1 MKTKKILAG
10 ALAAAV
16 VTTSLPGMG
25 VPVFAAGS
33 FLTPNSNCYT
43 TDNPFTFPMGAGEVK
58 TLEAELAT
66 TLYNDTSNNEN
77 NRWPMKIQTENGV
90 TAVHDMAKNGDY
102 ATYAYTA
109 EAGLYLVTAHY
120 ACGGN
125 NTMVVSDA
133 VTKSDK
139 VNTVFMQVAST
150 KVGNDLQW
158 RTKQFLLRINKTGA
172 GTLKIAS
179 TSGNQAEDAPRLDK
193 LEITKMQMPKYE
205 GENRFSFPTEL
216 NATTPATL
224 EAEYGIITNVITTE
238 DENGNYPAQE
248 KMDNDRGKDP
258 WTGNGYFLT
267 SVNTGDSVA
276 YAYHAKKPG
285 IYEFTATYRS
295 GSNDNHYTWSSDNNQ
310 IVDGSVQA
318 GNTGENASSVTKTK
332 TFRVAVAKAG
342 DGTLT
347 FAAPNPSSQGKK
359 NMAMTDKFD
368 ITLVVDKS
376 ALASTIAEADAL
388 NLDDYEDAGKKAFTA
403 ALDAAKEVNTNYT
416 DALTQEQ
423 VNEALDA
430 LNTAKNA
437 LTLKA
442 TTTDIRIKTQP
453 VKKVY
458 NLGEAVDTRGLVVEA
473 VKSTGNVEL
482 TEADYDVTG
491 FDSAEAGTK
500 TLTVTLKANTTLT
513 ATTNVEVVDGARL
526 DAKVTEAEAKTAD
539 KHYTSATK
547 EAFDAKLSAAKTVQ
561 DDIKAANGDNNVTAS
576 GTAVT
581 AARVE
586 EATTALNSAM
596 NDLEEMYKVTVP
608 AGAELTVEAGV
619 ESETGSGDTNKWAY
633 VPVATKVTVNAPKTN
648 ASGDKFAAWTWNKQK
663 LSESNEYAFYVVGDM
678 NLQMTYDAST
688 VDEAEVVLVGS
699 TKYTEKEKKRSFI
712 AKRSVSKKCEKVLEY
727 GVVVTDQ
734 TGWDRYY
741 KVGAA
746 NPKLFKKGSTRTKYS
761 RKYSDRDGLLA
772 YNGTFVANLKVAD
785 KNEKWYGRPYVIYQ
799 DAKGVT
805 KTVYADKVIRY

>member
-90 TAVHDMAKNGDY
+90 TAVYDMAKNGDY

-216 NATTPATL
+216 NAATL

-276 YAYHAKKPG
+276 YAYHAEKPG
-285 IYEFTATYRS
+285 IYEFTARYRS
-295 GSNDNHYTWSSDNNQ
+295 GSNDNHYTWSSDNGN
-310 IVDGSVQA
+310 IVAGSVQA
-318 GNTGENASSVTKTK
+318 GHTDSSATQTK
-332 TFRVAVAKAG
+332 TFKVAVAEAG
-342 DGTLT
+342 DGILT
-347 FAAPNPSSQGKK
+347 FAAPEPGTGKK

-368 ITLVVDKS
+368 ITLVVDKGALVS
-376 ALASTIAEADAL
+376 AIKGADEL
-388 NLDDYEDAGKKAFTA
+388 NLANYEDGETKEAFKTA
-403 ALDAAKEVNTNYT
+403 LTNAKTANTNYT

-423 VNEALDA
+423 VNEAVDT

-458 NLGEAVDTRGLVVEA
+458 NLKDDVDTTGLVVEA
-473 VKSTGNVEL
+473 VKDNNTTEELASDAYTVVLDSTS
-482 TEADYDVTG
+482 T
-491 FDSAEAGTK
+491 GTK
-500 TLTVTLKANTTLT
+500 TLTVTLKANTSLI
-513 ATTNVEVVDGARL
+513 ATTDVEVVDGASL
-526 DAKVTEAEAKTAD
+526 DAKVTEAETKTAG
-539 KHYTSATK
+539 KHYTKATRVT
-547 EAFDAKLSAAKTVQ
+547 FDEKLTAAKAVQ
-561 DDIKAANGDNNVTAS
+561 NDIKAVNGGSTVTVS
-576 GTAVT
+576 VT

-586 EATTALNSAM
+586 EATAALDSAM

-608 AGAELTVEAGV
+608 AGAELTVETGV
-619 ESETGSGDTNKWAY
+619 EREPGSDNANKWVY
-633 VPVATKVTVNAPKTN
+633 VPVATKVTVKAPKTN
-648 ASGDKFAAWTWNKQK
+648 DENKKFAAWTWNKQK

-678 NLQMTYDAST
+678 NLQMTYDAGT
-688 VDEAEVVLVGS
+688 VKEEEVVLVGS
-699 TKYTEKEKKRSFI
+699 TKYTEKKRSFI
-712 AKRSVSKKCEKVLEY
+712 AKRSVSKKCQKVLEY

-734 TGWDRYY
+734 KGWDTYY
-741 KVGAA
+741 KEGVT
-746 NPKLFKKGSTRTKYS
+746 NQKPFEKGNTRTKCS
-761 RKYSDRDGLLA
+761 KKVAATGNLLA

-785 KNEKWYGRPYVIYQ
+785 KNEKWYGRAYVRYT
-799 DAKGVT
+799 DANGQE
-805 KTVYADKVIRY
+805 KTFYAPNVIEY

>member
-90 TAVHDMAKNGDY
+90 TAVYDMAKNGDY

-216 NATTPATL
+216 NAATPATL

-276 YAYHAKKPG
+276 YAYHAEKPG
-285 IYEFTATYRS
+285 IYEFTARYRS
-295 GSNDNHYTWSSDNNQ
+295 GSNDNHYTWSSDNGN
-310 IVDGSVQA
+310 IVAGSVQA
-318 GNTGENASSVTKTK
+318 GHTDSSATQTK
-332 TFRVAVAKAG
+332 TFKVAVAEAG
-342 DGTLT
+342 DGILT
-347 FAAPNPSSQGKK
+347 FAAPEPGTGKK

-368 ITLVVDKS
+368 ITLVVDKGALVS
-376 ALASTIAEADAL
+376 AIKGADEL
-388 NLDDYEDAGKKAFTA
+388 NLANYEDGETKEAFKTA
-403 ALDAAKEVNTNYT
+403 LTNAKTANTNYT

-423 VNEALDA
+423 VNEAVDT

-458 NLGEAVDTRGLVVEA
+458 NLKDDVDTTGLVVEA
-473 VKSTGNVEL
+473 VKDNNTTEELASDAYTVVLDSTS
-482 TEADYDVTG
+482 T
-491 FDSAEAGTK
+491 GTK
-500 TLTVTLKANTTLT
+500 TLTVTLKANTSLI
-513 ATTNVEVVDGARL
+513 ATTDVEVVDGASL
-526 DAKVTEAEAKTAD
+526 DAKVTEAETKTAG
-539 KHYTSATK
+539 KHYTKATRVT
-547 EAFDAKLSAAKTVQ
+547 FDEKLTAAKAVQ
-561 DDIKAANGDNNVTAS
+561 NDIKAVNGGSTVTVS
-576 GTAVT
+576 VT

-586 EATTALNSAM
+586 EATAALDSAM

-608 AGAELTVEAGV
+608 AGAELTVETGV
-619 ESETGSGDTNKWAY
+619 EREPGSDNANKWVY
-633 VPVATKVTVNAPKTN
+633 VPVATKVTVKAPKTN
-648 ASGDKFAAWTWNKQK
+648 DENKKFAAWTWNKQK

-699 TKYTEKEKKRSFI
+699 TKYTEKKRSFI
-712 AKRSVSKKCEKVLEY
+712 AKRSVSKKCQKVLEY

-734 TGWDRYY
+734 KGWETYY
-741 KVGAA
+741 GEGAT
-746 NPKLFKKGSTRTKYS
+746 NPKPFEKGNTRTKCS
-761 RKYSDRDGLLA
+761 RKYSEHDGLLA
-772 YNGTFVANLKVAD
+772 YNGTFKANLKVAN
-785 KNEKWYGRPYVIYQ
+785 KSEKWYGRPYVIYQ

-805 KTVYADKVIRY
+805 KTVYAKNVIKY

>member
-25 VPVFAAGS
+25 VPVFAADS
-33 FLTPNSNCYT
+33 FLTPDSNCYT
-43 TDNPFTFPMGAGEVK
+43 TDNPFAFPTEAGEVQ
-58 TLEAELAT
+58 TLQAERAT
-66 TLYNDTSNNEN
+66 TLYNKESNDGGY
-77 NRWPMKIQTENGV
+77 PMKILTNNDRTYV
-90 TAVHDMAKNGDY
+90 KDMLKNGDY

-120 ACGGN
+120 YCGGD
-125 NTMVVSDA
+125 NTMILSDA
-133 VTKSDK
+133 GTKNNN
-139 VNTVFMQVAST
+139 VNTVLMS
-150 KVGNDLQW
+150 VGTTNSQW
-158 RTKQFLLRINKTGA
+158 KTKQFLLKINNTGA

-179 TSGNQAEDAPRLDK
+179 TNEDAPYLDK
-193 LEITKMQMPKYE
+193 LEITKMQMTKYE
-205 GENRFSFPTEL
+205 GENRFAFPTEL
-216 NATTPATL
+216 NAAAPATL
-224 EAEYGIITNVITTE
+224 EAEYGIITNHIAN
-238 DENGNYPAQE
+238 DDGDYPAQE
-248 KMDNDRGKDP
+248 KMDNDRGQAQ
-258 WTGNGYFLT
+258 WAGNGYYVT

-276 YAYHAKKPG
+276 YAYHAEKPG
-285 IYEFTATYRS
+285 IYEFRATYRS
-295 GSNDNHYTWSSDNNQ
+295 GSNDNHYTWSSDNDK
-310 IVDGSVQA
+310 IVAGSVQA
-318 GNTGENASSVTKTK
+318 GHNNSKQTQTK
-332 TFRVAVAKAG
+332 TFKVAVAEAG
-342 DGTLT
+342 DGILT
-347 FAAPNPSSQGKK
+347 FAAPEPGTGKK

-376 ALASTIAEADAL
+376 DLVSAIAKAEAL
-388 NLDDYEDAGKKAFTA
+388 NLNNYEDGETKTAFTT
-403 ALDAAKEVNTNYT
+403 ALSTAKTVNTNYEDT
-416 DALTQEQ
+416 LTQEQ
-423 VNEALDA
+423 VNTAVTA
-430 LNTAKNA
+430 LNKAKDA

-442 TTTDIRIKTQP
+442 TTTAIQIKTQP

-561 DDIKAANGDNNVTAS
+561 DDIKVANGDNNVTAS

-581 AARVE
+581 AARV
-586 EATTALNSAM
+586 ADAITALDTAM
-596 NDLEEMYKVTVP
+596 NNLEEVYKVTVP
-608 AGAELTVEAGV
+608 AGAELTVEDGV
-619 ESETGSGDTNKWAY
+619 ESESGSDNANKWVY
-633 VPVATKVTVNAPKTN
+633 VPVATKVTVTAPKTN
-648 ASGDKFAAWTWNKQK
+648 DANEKFAAWTWGGQK
-663 LSESNEYAFYVVGDM
+663 LSGSNEYAFYVVGNM
-678 NLQMTYDAST
+678 ELQMTYDAST

>member
-90 TAVHDMAKNGDY
+90 TAVYDMAKNGDY

-120 ACGGN
+120 ACGGD

-150 KVGNDLQW
+150 KVGNDPQW

-216 NATTPATL
+216 NAATPATL

-258 WTGNGYFLT
+258 WTGNRYFLT

-276 YAYHAKKPG
+276 YAYHAEKPG
-285 IYEFTATYRS
+285 IYEFTARYRS
-295 GSNDNHYTWSSDNNQ
+295 GSNDNHYTWSSTDSK
-310 IVDGSVQA
+310 IVAGSVQA
-318 GNTGENASSVTKTK
+318 GHTDSSATQTK
-332 TFRVAVAKAG
+332 TFKVAVAEAG
-342 DGTLT
+342 DGILT
-347 FAAPNPSSQGKK
+347 FAAPNPSSSGKK

-376 ALASTIAEADAL
+376 ALVSAIENVKDL
-388 NLDDYEDAGKKAFTA
+388 NLDDYEDAGKEAFRTA
-403 ALDAAKEVNTNYT
+403 LATAQEVNTNYT
-416 DALTQEQ
+416 DTLTQEDVANA
-423 VNEALDA
+423 VNA
-430 LNTAKNA
+430 LNAAKDA

-442 TTTDIRIKTQP
+442 TTTAIQIKTQP
-453 VKKVY
+453 TKKVY
-458 NLGEAVDTRGLVVEA
+458 NLNEAVNTEGLVVEA
-473 VKSTGNVEL
+473 VKDNDTTEEL
-482 TEADYDVTG
+482 ASGAYTVTG
-491 FDSAEAGTK
+491 FDSATRGTK
-500 TLTVTLKANTTLT
+500 TLTVTLNANTNLI
-513 ATTNVEVVDGARL
+513 ATTNVEVVDGASL
-526 DAKVTEAEAKTAD
+526 DAKVREAETKIAG
-539 KHYTSATK
+539 KHYTLATK
-547 EAFDAKLSAAKTVQ
+547 AVFDEKLAAAKEVQ
-561 DDIKAANGDNNVTAS
+561 DDIKAANGDGTVTPS
-576 GTAVT
+576 VTAVT
-581 AARVE
+581 ADRVAQ
-586 EATTALNSAM
+586 ATAALDTAM

-608 AGAELTVEAGV
+608 VGAEITVEAGV
-619 ESETGSGDTNKWAY
+619 ENETGSNDTNKWVY
-633 VPVATKVTVNAPKTN
+633 VPVATKVTVTAPETN
-648 ASGDKFAAWTWNKQK
+648 NENKKFAAWTWDKQK
-663 LSESNEYAFYVVGDM
+663 LSGSNEYAFYVVGDM
-678 NLQMTYDAST
+678 DLQMTYDAST

-699 TKYTEKEKKRSFI
+699 TKYTEKKRSFI
-712 AKRSVSKKCEKVLEY
+712 AKRSVSKKCQKVLEY

-734 TGWDRYY
+734 KGWETYY
-741 KVGAA
+741 GEGATS
-746 NPKLFKKGSTRTKYS
+746 PKPFEKGNTRTKCS
-761 RKYSDRDGLLA
+761 RKYSEHDGLLA
-772 YNGTFVANLKVAD
+772 YNGTFKANLKVAN
-785 KNEKWYGRPYVIYQ
+785 KSEKWYGRPYVIYQ

-805 KTVYADKVIRY
+805 KTVYAKNVIKY

>member
-43 TDNPFTFPMGAGEVK
+43 TDNPFIFPMGVGEVK

-90 TAVHDMAKNGDY
+90 TAVYDMAKNGDY

-216 NATTPATL
+216 NAATPATL

-276 YAYHAKKPG
+276 YAYHAEKPG
-285 IYEFTATYRS
+285 IYEFTARYRS
-295 GSNDNHYTWSSDNNQ
+295 GSNDNHYTWSSDNGN
-310 IVDGSVQA
+310 IVAGSVQA
-318 GNTGENASSVTKTK
+318 GHTDSSATQTK
-332 TFRVAVAKAG
+332 TFKVAVAEAG
-342 DGTLT
+342 DGILT
-347 FAAPNPSSQGKK
+347 FAAPEPGTGKK

-376 ALASTIAEADAL
+376 DLVSAIENVKDL
-388 NLDDYEDAGKKAFTA
+388 NLDDYEDAGKEAFRT
-403 ALDAAKEVNTNYT
+403 ALDAAKEVNTNYSDT
-416 DALTQEQ
+416 LTQED
-423 VNEALDA
+423 VNNAVNK
-430 LNTAKNA
+430 LNTAKDA

-442 TTTDIRIKTQP
+442 TTTAIQIKTQP

-458 NLGEAVDTRGLVVEA
+458 NLGEAVDTAGLVVEA

-482 TEADYDVTG
+482 TADDYTVTG

-500 TLTVTLKANTTLT
+500 TLTVRLKANTSLT
-513 ATTNVEVVDGARL
+513 ATTDVEVVDGARL
-526 DAKVTEAEAKTAD
+526 DAKVAEAEAKTAG
-539 KHYTSATK
+539 HYTSATRD
-547 EAFDAKLSAAKTVQ
+547 AFDKKLDAAKAVQ
-561 DDIKAANGDNNVTAS
+561 NDIKVVNGGSTVTVS
-576 GTAVT
+576 VT
-581 AARVE
+581 AARV
-586 EATTALNSAM
+586 ADAITALDTAM

-608 AGAELTVEAGV
+608 VGAELTVETGV
-619 ESETGSGDTNKWAY
+619 EREPGSDNANKWVY
-633 VPVATKVTVNAPKTN
+633 VPVATKVTVKAPKTN
-648 ASGDKFAAWTWNKQK
+648 DENKKFAAWTWNKQK

-678 NLQMTYDAST
+678 NLQMTYDAGT
-688 VDEAEVVLVGS
+688 VKEEEVVLVGS
-699 TKYTEKEKKRSFI
+699 TKYTEKKRSFI
-712 AKRSVSKKCEKVLEY
+712 AKRSVSKKCQKVLEY

-734 TGWDRYY
+734 KGWDTYY
-741 KVGAA
+741 KEGVT
-746 NPKLFKKGSTRTKYS
+746 NQKPFEKGNTRTKCS
-761 RKYSDRDGLLA
+761 KKVAATGNLLA

-785 KNEKWYGRPYVIYQ
+785 KNEKWYGRAYVRYT
-799 DAKGVT
+799 DANGQE
-805 KTVYADKVIRY
+805 KTFYAPNVIEY

>member
-16 VTTSLPGMG
+16 VATSLPGMG

-43 TDNPFTFPMGAGEVK
+43 TDNPFTFPMGAGEVE

-90 TAVHDMAKNGDY
+90 TAVYDMAKNGDY

-109 EAGLYLVTAHY
+109 EAGLYLVTAYY

-216 NATTPATL
+216 NAATPATL

-276 YAYHAKKPG
+276 YAYHAEKPG
-285 IYEFTATYRS
+285 IYEFRATYRS
-295 GSNDNHYTWSSDNNQ
+295 GSNDNHYTWSSDNDK
-310 IVDGSVQA
+310 IVAGSVQA
-318 GNTGENASSVTKTK
+318 GHTDSSATQTK
-332 TFRVAVAKAG
+332 TFKVAVAEAG

-347 FAAPNPSSQGKK
+347 FAAPTVASGVK

-376 ALASTIAEADAL
+376 ALVSAIKGADEL
-388 NLDDYEDAGKKAFTA
+388 NLANYEDGETKEAFKTA
-403 ALDAAKEVNTNYT
+403 LSNAKTANTNYADT
-416 DALTQEQ
+416 LTQEQ
-423 VNEALDA
+423 VNNAVNA

-442 TTTDIRIKTQP
+442 TTTGIQIKAKPT
-453 VKKVY
+453 KTVY
-458 NLGEAVDTRGLVVEA
+458 NLGESFDTAGLVVEA
-473 VKSTGNVEL
+473 VKSTGNVDL
-482 TEADYDVTG
+482 TEADYTVTG
-491 FDSAEAGTK
+491 FDSATRGTK
-500 TLTVTLKANTTLT
+500 TLTVTLNANTSLT
-513 ATTNVEVVDGARL
+513 ATTQVEVVDGASL
-526 DAKVTEAEAKTAD
+526 DAKVTEAKAKTTG

-547 EAFDAKLSAAKTVQ
+547 TAFDEKLTAAETVQ
-561 DDIKAANGDNNVTAS
+561 NDIKAANGDSNVTAS

-581 AARVE
+581 AARV
-586 EATTALNSAM
+586 ADAITALDTAM

-608 AGAELTVEAGV
+608 VGAELTVETGV
-619 ESETGSGDTNKWAY
+619 EREPGSDNANKWVY
-633 VPVATKVTVNAPKTN
+633 VPVATKVTVKAPKTN
-648 ASGDKFAAWTWNKQK
+648 DENKKFAAWTWNKQK

-678 NLQMTYDAST
+678 DLQMTYDANT
-688 VDEAEVVLVGS
+688 VNEAEVVLVGS
-699 TKYTEKEKKRSFI
+699 TKYTTEKRSFI
-712 AKRSVSKKCEKVLEY
+712 AKRSVSKKCKKVLEY

-734 TGWDRYY
+734 KGWDTYY
-741 KVGAA
+741 KKGAA
-746 NPKLFKKGSTRTKYS
+746 TPKEFVKGNTRTKCS
-761 RKYSDRDGLLA
+761 KKVAATGKLLA

-785 KNEKWYGRPYVIYQ
+785 KNEKWYGRAYVRYT
-799 DAKGVT
+799 DANGQE
-805 KTVYADKVIRY
+805 KTFYAPNVIRY

>member
-33 FLTPNSNCYT
+33 FLDTNSNCYT
-43 TDNPFTFPMGAGEVK
+43 ANTPFVFPTEVGGRQ

-66 TLYNDTSNNEN
+66 TLWNDTTNGNQY
-77 NRWPMKIQTENGV
+77 PMHIETGNGR
-90 TAVHDMAKNGDY
+90 TAIHDMLKNGDY
-102 ATYAYTA
+102 ATYAYKA

-120 ACGGN
+120 ACGGT
-125 NTMVVSDA
+125 NTMVLSDA
-133 VTKSDK
+133 DNKNEK
-139 VNTVFMQVAST
+139 INTVAVRVAST
-150 KVGNDLQW
+150 SENNVPQW
-158 RTKQFLLRINKTGA
+158 RTTQFLLSVNKSGT

-179 TSGNQAEDAPRLDK
+179 DKTQDAPRIDR
-193 LEITKMQMPKYE
+193 LEITKVLQKYE
-205 GENRFSFPTEL
+205 DTNRFQFPTD
-216 NATTPATL
+216 ATAAVL
-224 EAEYGIITNVITTE
+224 EAESGIITNVK
-238 DENGNYPAQE
+238 ENANNQDDYEQYPATEQAE
-248 KMDNDRGKDP
+248 N
-258 WTGNGYFLT
+258 WANNGYFVN

-276 YAYHAKKPG
+276 YAYHAEKPG

-295 GSNDNHYTWSSDNNQ
+295 GSTKNYYTWSSDNDQ
-310 IVDGSVQA
+310 IVAGSVQA
-318 GNTGENASSVTKTK
+318 GHGVASETQTKK
-332 TFRVAVAKAG
+332 FKVVVKEAG
-342 DGTLT
+342 DGILT
-347 FAAPNPSSQGKK
+347 FAAPTPDANVE
-359 NMAMTDKFD
+359 NMAQTDKFD
-368 ITLVVDKS
+368 ITLVVNKS
-376 ALASTIAEADAL
+376 ALVSAITDADLL
-388 NLDDYEDAGKKAFTA
+388 NLDNYEDGETKDTFKTALTDAKA
-403 ALDAAKEVNTNYT
+403 VNTNYADT
-416 DALTQEQ
+416 LTQTT
-423 VNEALDA
+423 VDEAVTA

-437 LTLKA
+437 LVLKA
-442 TTTDIRIKTQP
+442 TTTGIQIKAKPT
-453 VKKVY
+453 KTVY
-458 NLGEAVDTRGLVVEA
+458 NLGEAVDTAGLVVEA

-482 TEADYDVTG
+482 TADDYTVTG

-500 TLTVTLKANTTLT
+500 TLTVTLKANTTLI

-526 DAKVTEAEAKTAD
+526 DAKVAEAEAKTAD

-547 EAFDAKLSAAKTVQ
+547 KAFDAKLSVAQTVQ
-561 DDIKAANGDNNVTAS
+561 KDIQAANGDSNVQAS

-581 AARVE
+581 ADRVAQ
-586 EATTALNSAM
+586 ATAELDSAM

-608 AGAELTVEAGV
+608 VGAELTVETGV
-619 ESETGSGDTNKWAY
+619 ERESGSDNANKWVY
-633 VPVATKVTVNAPKTN
+633 VPVATKVTVTAPKTN
-648 ASGDKFAAWTWNKQK
+648 NENKKFAAWTWNKQK

-688 VDEAEVVLVGS
+688 VDEEEVVLVGS
-699 TKYTEKEKKRSFI
+699 TKYTTEIRSFI

>member
-1 MKTKKILAG
+1 MKIL
-10 ALAAAV
+10 
-16 VTTSLPGMG
+16 TNNDRT
-25 VPVFAAGS
+25 
-33 FLTPNSNCYT
+33 Y
-43 TDNPFTFPMGAGEVK
+43 VK
-58 TLEAELAT
+58 
-66 TLYNDTSNNEN
+66 
-77 NRWPMKIQTENGV
+77 
-90 TAVHDMAKNGDY
+90 DMLKNGDY

-120 ACGGN
+120 YCGGD
-125 NTMVVSDA
+125 NTMILSDA
-133 VTKSDK
+133 GTKNNN
-139 VNTVFMQVAST
+139 VNTVLMS
-150 KVGNDLQW
+150 VGTTNSQW
-158 RTKQFLLRINKTGA
+158 KTKQFLLKINNTGA

-179 TSGNQAEDAPRLDK
+179 TNEDAPYLDK
-193 LEITKMQMPKYE
+193 LEITKMQMTKYE
-205 GENRFSFPTEL
+205 GENRFAFPTEL
-216 NATTPATL
+216 NAAAPATL
-224 EAEYGIITNVITTE
+224 EAEYGIITNHIAN
-238 DENGNYPAQE
+238 DDGDYPAQE
-248 KMDNDRGKDP
+248 KMDNDRGQAQ
-258 WTGNGYFLT
+258 WAGNGYYVT

-276 YAYHAKKPG
+276 YAYHAEKPG
-285 IYEFTATYRS
+285 IYEFRATYRS
-295 GSNDNHYTWSSDNNQ
+295 GSNDNHYTWSSDNDK
-310 IVDGSVQA
+310 IVAGSVQA
-318 GNTGENASSVTKTK
+318 GHNNSKQTQTK
-332 TFRVAVAKAG
+332 TFKVAVAEAG
-342 DGTLT
+342 DGILT
-347 FAAPNPSSQGKK
+347 FAAPEPGTGKK

-376 ALASTIAEADAL
+376 DLVSAIAKAEAL
-388 NLDDYEDAGKKAFTA
+388 NLNNYEDGETKTAFTT
-403 ALDAAKEVNTNYT
+403 ALSTAKTVNTNYEDT
-416 DALTQEQ
+416 LTQEQ
-423 VNEALDA
+423 VNTAVTA
-430 LNTAKNA
+430 LNKAKDA

-442 TTTDIRIKTQP
+442 TTTAIQIKTQP

-561 DDIKAANGDNNVTAS
+561 DDIKVANGDNNVTAS

-581 AARVE
+581 AARV
-586 EATTALNSAM
+586 ADAITALDTAM
-596 NDLEEMYKVTVP
+596 NNLEEVYKVTVP
-608 AGAELTVEAGV
+608 AGAELTVEDGV
-619 ESETGSGDTNKWAY
+619 ESESGSDNANKWVY
-633 VPVATKVTVNAPKTN
+633 VPVATKVTVTAPKTN
-648 ASGDKFAAWTWNKQK
+648 DANEKFAAWTWGGQK
-663 LSESNEYAFYVVGDM
+663 LSGSNEYAFYVVGNM
-678 NLQMTYDAST
+678 ELQMTYDAST

>member
-1 MKTKKILAG
+1 MAG

-25 VPVFAAGS
+25 VPVFAADS
-33 FLTPNSNCYT
+33 FLTPDSNCYT
-43 TDNPFTFPMGAGEVK
+43 TNNPFAFPREAGEVQ
-58 TLEAELAT
+58 TLQAELAT
-66 TLYNDTSNNEN
+66 TLYNKESNDGGY
-77 NRWPMKIQTENGV
+77 PMKILTNNDRTYV
-90 TAVHDMAKNGDY
+90 KDMLKNGDY

-109 EAGLYLVTAHY
+109 EAGLYLVKAHY
-120 ACGGN
+120 YCGGN
-125 NTMVVSDA
+125 NTMILSDA
-133 VTKSDK
+133 GTKNNN
-139 VNTVFMQVAST
+139 VNTVLMS
-150 KVGNDLQW
+150 VGTTNSQW
-158 RTKQFLLRINKTGA
+158 KTKQFLLKINNTGA

-179 TSGNQAEDAPRLDK
+179 TNEDAPYLDK
-193 LEITKMQMPKYE
+193 LEITKMEMQKYE
-205 GENRFSFPTEL
+205 GENRFEFPIEL
-216 NATTPATL
+216 NSTTPTTL
-224 EAEYGIITNVITTE
+224 EAEYGIITNHV
-238 DENGNYPAQE
+238 DNDDGDYPAQE
-248 KMDNDRGKDP
+248 KMDNDRGQTQ
-258 WTGNGYFLT
+258 WTGNGYFVT

-276 YAYHAKKPG
+276 YAYHAEKPG
-285 IYEFTATYRS
+285 IYEFTARYRS
-295 GSNDNHYTWSSDNNQ
+295 GSNDNHYTWSSTDSK
-310 IVDGSVQA
+310 IVAGSVQA
-318 GNTGENASSVTKTK
+318 GHTDSSATQTK
-332 TFRVAVAKAG
+332 TFKVAVAEAG
-342 DGTLT
+342 DGILT
-347 FAAPNPSSQGKK
+347 FAAPNPSSSGKK

-376 ALASTIAEADAL
+376 ALVSAIENVKDL
-388 NLDDYEDAGKKAFTA
+388 NLADYEDAGKEAFTT
-403 ALDAAKEVNTNYT
+403 ALTTAKTVNTNYT
-416 DALTQEQ
+416 DALTQEK
-423 VNEALDA
+423 VNDAVDA

-458 NLGEAVDTRGLVVEA
+458 NLNEAVNTTGLVVEA
-473 VKSTGNVEL
+473 VKDNNTTEELASDAYTVVLDST
-482 TEADYDVTG
+482 AI
-491 FDSAEAGTK
+491 GTK
-500 TLTVTLKANTTLT
+500 KLTVTLKANTTLT
-513 ATTNVEVVDGARL
+513 ATTDVEVVDGARL

-561 DDIKAANGDNNVTAS
+561 DDIKVANGDNNVTAS

-581 AARVE
+581 AARV
-586 EATTALNSAM
+586 ADAITALDTAM
-596 NDLEEMYKVTVP
+596 NDLEEVYKVTVP
-608 AGAELTVEAGV
+608 AGAELTVVDKV
-619 ESETGSGDTNKWAY
+619 ENEPGSDDTNKWVY
-633 VPVATKVTVNAPKTN
+633 VPVATKVMVKAPETN
-648 ASGDKFAAWTWNKQK
+648 ASGEKFAAWTWDKQK

-746 NPKLFKKGSTRTKYS
+746 NPKLFKKGNTRTKYS

-805 KTVYADKVIRY
+805 KTVYAKNVIKY